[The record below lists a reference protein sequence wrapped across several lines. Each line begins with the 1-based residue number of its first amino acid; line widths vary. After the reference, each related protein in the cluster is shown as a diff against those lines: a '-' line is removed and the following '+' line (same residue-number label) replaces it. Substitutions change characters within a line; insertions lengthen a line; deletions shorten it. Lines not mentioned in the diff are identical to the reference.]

1 MKAELKAADAAMFDV
16 RCLMFDLKA
25 NRNRKRNGN
34 EIAGRGQRISDSR
47 RVRYPWAMAP
57 TINATKLVATA
68 IATFVSTDKFIIF
81 PFNYGGEPR
90 GPVFYLSF
98 FYRFEFL
105 RAYGCHAQREV
116 KLVICD

>member
-57 TINATKLVATA
+57 TINTTKLVATA

-81 PFNYGGEPR
+81 PSMMAATPMPPR
-90 GPVFYLSF
+90 F
-98 FYRFEFL
+98 
-105 RAYGCHAQREV
+105 
-116 KLVICD
+116 